1 MTTSYAE
8 NIDTAELNSAQP
20 HEAAQDT
27 PVSDNH
33 AMLVS
38 LVCLGWVTTMV
49 AAFALFGL
57 GGLITVATITAW
69 GVLAL
74 IVVMT
79 AGG

>member
-1 MTTSYAE
+1 MTTSNLSA
-8 NIDTAELNSAQP
+8 DLTAAHP
-20 HEAAQDT
+20 HEAAPDT

-38 LVCLGWVTTMV
+38 LVCLGWITTMV

-69 GVLAL
+69 AVLAL